1 MRPDAVIFD
10 IDGTLIDSVDLHAR
24 AWVEAFAHFGYHVPF
39 EQVRPQIGK
48 GGDQLMPAFI
58 SVEVLRQIATSWN
71 SIEVTCSNEPIY
83 HTSNRSQKSE
93 NYC

>member
-39 EQVRPQIGK
+39 EQVRPKAAI
-48 GGDQLMPAFI
+48 
-58 SVEVLRQIATSWN
+58 N
-71 SIEVTCSNEPIY
+71 
-83 HTSNRSQKSE
+83 
-93 NYC
+93 